1 MEFKEILRKISFPL
15 KQRKNEDDDIREEE
29 NHISEVQTNV
39 NFLFFI
45 YYYFQFSE
53 KSTLFIALGFER
65 KEEEEVEEMEYG
77 EYSMDEYI
85 NQSAP

>member
-39 NFLFFI
+39 NILFL
-45 YYYFQFSE
+45 YFLVF
-53 KSTLFIALGFER
+53 
-65 KEEEEVEEMEYG
+65 
-77 EYSMDEYI
+77 
-85 NQSAP
+85 

>member
-1 MEFKEILRKISFPL
+1 MEFKEMLRKISFPL
-15 KQRKNEDDDIREEE
+15 KQRKNEDEDIREEE

-39 NFLFFI
+39 YNLLLF
-45 YYYFQFSE
+45 FQFSE
-53 KSTLFIALGFER
+53 KSTLFIPLGFER

-85 NQSAP
+85 NQ

>member
-15 KQRKNEDDDIREEE
+15 KQRKNEDDEIREEE

-45 YYYFQFSE
+45 YYYF
-53 KSTLFIALGFER
+53 
-65 KEEEEVEEMEYG
+65 
-77 EYSMDEYI
+77 
-85 NQSAP
+85 

>member
-39 NFLFFI
+39 NIYFLYI
-45 YYYFQFSE
+45 IIFSFL
-53 KSTLFIALGFER
+53 KKVLYLLR
-65 KEEEEVEEMEYG
+65 
-77 EYSMDEYI
+77 
-85 NQSAP
+85 

>member
-53 KSTLFIALGFER
+53 KSTLFIPLGFER

-85 NQSAP
+85 NQ